1 MAIID
6 AFKFDDNINN
16 ELKKVVHY
24 GKEIGENW
32 PVVYLR
38 NDSKEAYIGET
49 HHAAVRMSQ
58 HLTNAAKRRLTDMRI
73 ITGSDFNKSVIL
85 DLEAFCRCK
94 RQWDSRRRIIGLCG

>member
-32 PVVYLR
+32 PVVYLL

-49 HHAAVRMSQ
+49 HHATVRM
-58 HLTNAAKRRLTDMRI
+58 
-73 ITGSDFNKSVIL
+73 
-85 DLEAFCRCK
+85 
-94 RQWDSRRRIIGLCG
+94 

>member
-24 GKEIGENW
+24 GKEIGENC
-32 PVVYLR
+32 PVVYLL

-58 HLTNAAKRRLTDMRI
+58 HSISIHHINLSVRNSFRLRWK
-73 ITGSDFNKSVIL
+73 F
-85 DLEAFCRCK
+85 
-94 RQWDSRRRIIGLCG
+94 